1 MGTALNV
8 YNDGP
13 ITLPFEPC
21 LWGVFRLDDR
31 ERPVAAGGVDNEAA
45 KTDSAYRKGSLELH
59 GWIGAGRLS
68 RVGGA
73 GTDDTSETL
82 RQHSETGI

>member
-1 MGTALNV
+1 MGTALMCAMKARLDYLSNPGATV
-8 YNDGP
+8 
-13 ITLPFEPC
+13 
-21 LWGVFRLDDR
+21 RLDDC

-45 KTDSAYRKGSLELH
+45 KTDSAYRKGCLELH

-73 GTDDTSETL
+73 GTDGTSETL
-82 RQHSETGI
+82 RQHSETGV